1 MICVGYTFY
10 CMKRKSYSV
19 FFHQVATNN
28 HLKMN
33 RWTSRLPSR
42 NSSCKTWDFRRKRE
56 RRAYGQL
63 LSNVCLGVHLH
74 QDEMRR
80 WSIINERLRTL
91 RAPHMRHKL
100 RQDKVWRR
108 DEIRDFQKGANNK
121 LQSWVSKKSKNQPN
135 PQNKKPPKKT
145 TNACCSGG
153 SLMKVKI

>member
-1 MICVGYTFY
+1 M
-10 CMKRKSYSV
+10 
-19 FFHQVATNN
+19 
-28 HLKMN
+28 
-33 RWTSRLPSR
+33 PSR

-80 WSIINERLRTL
+80 WSIISERLKTL

-121 LQSWVSKKSKNQPN
+121 LQS
-135 PQNKKPPKKT
+135 
-145 TNACCSGG
+145 
-153 SLMKVKI
+153 